1 MSHTEPSPLVSVPLL
16 KLFLDSSASAGM
28 EAKLKG
34 TQLELQQATERIAV
48 LESLTAEQHD
58 TIETLQASLLEFT

>member
-1 MSHTEPSPLVSVPLL
+1 
-16 KLFLDSSASAGM
+16 M